1 MTIEQAVVG
10 QARQPLNPPKNP
22 PQEKDALGPG
32 SNQPVV
38 EKYIK
43 QLGRFGQPHVQEYL
57 YDLKRRNCRPNTLRS
72 YFTTWMIFFAYLQGR
87 GRSSLETVSRDDLS
101 SFIEYEQD
109 RGQSQ
114 GLEFVMQIISKYF

>member
-32 SNQPVV
+32 SKQPVV

-43 QLGRFGQPHVQEYL
+43 QLGRFGQSHVQEYL

-72 YFTTWMIFFAYLQGR
+72 HFTTWMIFFAYLKGR
-87 GRSSLETVSRDDLS
+87 GRSLSRVLS
-101 SFIEYEQD
+101 AGPLCQC
-109 RGQSQ
+109 R
-114 GLEFVMQIISKYF
+114 